1 MKSAAMSAGP
11 STIKKTEWPVI
22 ALWVSLALT
31 FVGFFVVM
39 PRFGATG
46 LETACAWLFS
56 TWTKENNYE
65 HGPLVVGVAAWLV
78 WRALPAFRAAKF
90 RKNSVLGLSI
100 LGFGVLMFLAGCRT
114 IQPRVVVASAPV
126 LILGGLIFVQGWER
140 AKHMIFPLSMFAFVI
155 PMPGFQQAT
164 TGLQLI
170 ATKMAHHASGVFGI
184 TTVLAGN
191 KVYDPNG
198 NWGSWEIDEGCSG
211 IRSLVALMLVTYVYG
226 MIVHKKWSERLPIFA
241 ACIPVAIVANAVR
254 VTSIL
259 VMARYGNLEFAKS
272 TWHDYSGFL
281 SFGTA
286 LAMLMLLSAVMRQ
299 GLRVLK
305 PKVKV
310 TKISH
315 SSGPPGPGGAL
326 PKPQDTKPPKP
337 KSTDTDANAS
347 GSPPPASF
355 PVADPY

>member
-1 MKSAAMSAGP
+1 VAG
-11 STIKKTEWPVI
+11 I
-22 ALWVSLALT
+22 
-31 FVGFFVVM
+31 
-39 PRFGATG
+39 
-46 LETACAWLFS
+46 
-56 TWTKENNYE
+56 
-65 HGPLVVGVAAWLV
+65 
-78 WRALPAFRAAKF
+78 
-90 RKNSVLGLSI
+90 
-100 LGFGVLMFLAGCRT
+100 RT

-126 LILGGLIFVQGWER
+126 IILGGLIHTQGWAR
-140 AKHMIFPLSMFAFVI
+140 ARHMVFPLSMFAFVI

-170 ATKMAHHASGVFGI
+170 ATKMAHHASKLFGM

-191 KVYDPNG
+191 KVYDPDG

-226 MIVHKKWSERLPIFA
+226 MIVHKKWSERFLIFA

-259 VMARYGNLEFAKS
+259 VVAKYYSLDFAKS

-286 LAMLMLLSAVMRQ
+286 LALLMLLSAILKQ

-310 TKISH
+310 TKV
-315 SSGPPGPGGAL
+315 SGPPKPQGPGSVQS
-326 PKPQDTKPPKP
+326 KPAD
-337 KSTDTDANAS
+337 SAS
-347 GSPPPASF
+347 KASSQEVPASL

>member
-1 MKSAAMSAGP
+1 MKNAGMSAGI
-11 STIKKTEWPVI
+11 STTKKTEWPVI

-31 FVGFFVVM
+31 FTGFFIM
-39 PRFGATG
+39 LPRFGATG
-46 LETACAWLFS
+46 LETAFAWLIS
-56 TWTKENNYE
+56 NWSKENNYE
-65 HGPLVVGVAAWLV
+65 HGWLVVGVAGWLV
-78 WRALPAFRAAKF
+78 WRALPGFRAARF
-90 RKNSVLGLSI
+90 QDNSVLGLSMVT
-100 LGFGVLMFLAGCRT
+100 FGVLIFLAGCRT

-126 LILGGLIFVQGWER
+126 LILGGLVYVQGWAR
-140 AKHMIFPLSMFAFVI
+140 ARHMVFPLSMFAFVI

-170 ATKMAHHASGVFGI
+170 ATKMAHYAAMPFGI
-184 TTVLAGN
+184 ETVLAGN
-191 KVYDPNG
+191 KVYDPKG

-211 IRSLVALMLVTYVYG
+211 IRSLVALMLVTYIYG
-226 MIVHKKWSERLPIFA
+226 MIVHKKWSERFIIFA

-259 VMARYGNLEFAKS
+259 VVAKRNLEFAKS

-281 SFGTA
+281 SFGAA
-286 LAMLMLLSAVMRQ
+286 LSLLMLLSAVMRQ

-310 TKISH
+310 TKISG
-315 SSGPPGPGGAL
+315 SSTPPGSGPASS
-326 PKPQDTKPPKP
+326 KSQDTDVKA
-337 KSTDTDANAS
+337 STQEA
-347 GSPPPASF
+347 PASL